1 MKGDSIVVEP
11 HHIRAAQGVV
21 ALIGPRISPSRT
33 RFTVTI
39 AGQSGSGKSETAVA
53 LARALEEQETKSVIL
68 QQDDYFVYPPK
79 TNDRTRRKN
88 IDWVGPQEVR
98 LDLLDSHLA
107 AFLEDAQEIR
117 KPLVSYEEDRISE
130 EIVQVKDARV
140 LIAEGTYTTLLATA
154 GSRVFIDRDYRQT
167 RSHRE
172 KRSRNV
178 AELDAFI
185 ERVLAIEHAIISGHK
200 ARADILVTT
209 DYEALANA

>member
-1 MKGDSIVVEP
+1 MKGDSIIVEP
-11 HHIRAAQGVV
+11 HHVRAARGIL
-21 ALIGPRISPSRT
+21 ALIKPHISPSSAK
-33 RFTVTI
+33 FTVTI
-39 AGQSGSGKSETAVA
+39 AGQSGSGKSETATA

-79 TNDRTRRKN
+79 TNDRTRRKG

-107 AFLEDAQEIR
+107 AFLEDADAIR
-117 KPLVSYEEDRISE
+117 KPLVIYEEDRISE

-140 LIAEGTYTTLLATA
+140 LIAEGTYTTLLANA

-178 AELDAFI
+178 AELDEFI
-185 ERVLAIEHAIISGHK
+185 ERVLAIEHEIISGHK
-200 ARADILVTT
+200 ARADIIVTI
-209 DYEALANA
+209 DYEAVANA